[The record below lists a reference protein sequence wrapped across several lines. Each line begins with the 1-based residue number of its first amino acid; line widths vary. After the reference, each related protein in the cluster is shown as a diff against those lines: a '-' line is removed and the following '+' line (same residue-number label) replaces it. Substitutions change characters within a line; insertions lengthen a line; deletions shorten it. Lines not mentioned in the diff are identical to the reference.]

1 MSLVVGM
8 EALGAESVGAGVTVF
23 IGRPQASAA
32 TDAASAAWL
41 TNRVIDVGMKL
52 GNGAGI
58 PSLTVRRPD
67 VLRRTLQQ
75 GTRMTELTRTEVDAA
90 EARLTRQLSF
100 LIEIDRLKSII
111 RQTSLCDGSRREN
124 SAEHSWHLAMM
135 ALVMAEHAGADID
148 VALVVKMLLVH
159 DLVEIDAGDTFAY
172 DASGYVGKEERE
184 RAAAERLFG
193 LLPADQAADLRALW
207 DEFESGET
215 AEARYANALDRLQPL
230 LANHHSKGGS
240 WRAHGVSRAQVI
252 RRMAPIERA
261 LPGVW
266 PVVLDIVG
274 QNCAL
279 GHIRP
284 DE

>member
-1 MSLVVGM
+1 
-8 EALGAESVGAGVTVF
+8 
-23 IGRPQASAA
+23 
-32 TDAASAAWL
+32 
-41 TNRVIDVGMKL
+41 
-52 GNGAGI
+52 
-58 PSLTVRRPD
+58 
-67 VLRRTLQQ
+67 
-75 GTRMTELTRTEVDAA
+75 MTEPTSSDAVSTA

-100 LIEIDRLKSII
+100 LIEIDRLKNVI

-135 ALVMAEHAGADID
+135 ALVMAEHAEAEID
-148 VALVVKMLLVH
+148 VALVMKMLIVH

-172 DASGYVGKEERE
+172 DAAGYVGKDERE

-193 LLPADQAADLRALW
+193 LLPSDQAPELRALW
-207 DEFESGET
+207 DEFEAGES

-230 LANHHSKGGS
+230 LANHHSRGGS

-266 PVVLDIVG
+266 PVVLDIVQ

-279 GHIRP
+279 GHIL
-284 DE
+284 DNE

>member
-1 MSLVVGM
+1 MTDLSPQGVEV
-8 EALGAESVGAGVTVF
+8 AE
-23 IGRPQASAA
+23 
-32 TDAASAAWL
+32 D
-41 TNRVIDVGMKL
+41 
-52 GNGAGI
+52 
-58 PSLTVRRPD
+58 
-67 VLRRTLQQ
+67 
-75 GTRMTELTRTEVDAA
+75 
-90 EARLTRQLSF
+90 RLTRQLSF
-100 LIEIDRLKSII
+100 LIEIDRLKSVI

-172 DASGYVGKEERE
+172 DAAGYVGKEERE

-193 LLPADQAADLRALW
+193 VLPSDQAAEIRALW
-207 DEFESGET
+207 DEFEAGET
-215 AEARYANALDRLQPL
+215 PSARYANALDRLQPL

-252 RRMAPIERA
+252 KRMAPIERA

-266 PVVLDIVG
+266 PVVLEIVG

-284 DE
+284 DEAGAREADRG